1 MRKTATEWKAYYSDP
16 KFEQQYTYEG
26 HDLGATCTE
35 DGTSI
40 LLWSPVA
47 ETVNVRFFQDGETG
61 KPYRTEV
68 MEKEK
73 QGVWAY
79 RTKEMLHGV
88 YYDFELVIE
97 GEAIRSADPYAKACG
112 INGQRSMI
120 VDLKQTDP
128 DGWQEE
134 VSPEMQPEQV
144 IYEVH
149 IGEYSW
155 DPSGG
160 FPEAFRGKYKAFT
173 CENTTRNH
181 DGVHPTGF
189 SYMKRLGV
197 THIQLMPA
205 YDYGS
210 VDESKESG
218 EFNWGYD
225 PVNYNVP
232 EGSYATEPRKGE
244 VRIREFKEMIK
255 ALHKNGFRVIMDV
268 VYNHTYFLDSW
279 FQRTVPWYY
288 YRVHENG
295 ETANGSACGND
306 VASERIMCANYIVD
320 SVLYWAGEYH
330 IDGFRF
336 DLMGLLD
343 TGLMNRIE
351 MELSSRYGKGE
362 KLVFGEPWS
371 ASETPMEQ
379 EALPALK
386 KNIDR
391 LNPQVGFFCDDT
403 RDAIKGHTFEGG
415 TPGFVNGGEG
425 LEREILHAVSAWCDR
440 GGAFR
445 AGSPERILSYVSAH
459 DNLTLWDKLIL
470 SMTGRCGR
478 NVFYERPEEV
488 IRAYKLAA
496 SIYFTCQGH
505 LFFLSGEEFARTK
518 EGNDNSFCAPI
529 SLNRLDYNR
538 AYQLEDLVQFYKD
551 LIALRKCLP
560 GLCDKSVEAGKR
572 IFRKNAG
579 RKGVVSFQVDNRC
592 KEEETGNGKQD
603 TGSGGLCD
611 TLFIAYNSRRR
622 PVKMALPA
630 GKWEAFLKDGDSG
643 MWRRPQRETYSGI
656 FMVPPVSAVIM
667 GKKRET
673 MQEAER

>member
-61 KPYRTEV
+61 KPYSTEV

-97 GEAIRSADPYAKACG
+97 GEAIWSADPYAKACG

-232 EGSYATEPRKGE
+232 EGSYATDPRKGE

-403 RDAIKGHTFEGG
+403 RDAIKGHTFEGK
-415 TPGFVNGGEG
+415 TPGFVNGGKGQEG
-425 LEREILHAVSAWCDR
+425 AILSSVKAWC
-440 GGAFR
+440 GP
-445 AGSPERILSYVSAH
+445 GSKVQAPSQVVTYVSAH
-459 DNLTLWDKLIL
+459 DNWTLWDKLSL
-470 SMTGRCGR
+470 T
-478 NVFYERPEEV
+478 VEDEAERM
-488 IRAYKLAA
+488 RANRMAA
-496 SIYFTCQGH
+496 AVYMTCQGRI
-505 LFFLSGEEFARTK
+505 FFLSGEEASRTK
-518 EGNDNSFCAPI
+518 GGLENSYNAPI
-529 SLNRLDYNR
+529 EINRLDWNR
-538 AYQLEDLVQFYKD
+538 MYEQYELVEYYSG
-551 LIALRKCLP
+551 LIALRKRLP
-560 GLCDKSVEAGKR
+560 GLCDKSEDAWKR
-572 IFRKNAG
+572 IRDEWKTD
-579 RKGVVSFQVDNRC
+579 GVVGFLVDNHS
-592 KEEETGNGKQD
+592 ESQPSLWET
-603 TGSGGLCD
+603 LCV
-611 TLFIAYNSRRR
+611 IYNSRQEEIERN
-622 PVKMALPA
+622 LPK
-630 GKWEAFLKDGDSG
+630 GKWEVLVDAHSSRLWQNPFVTEGTLRVEGRSVLVLG
-643 MWRRPQRETYSGI
+643 QT
-656 FMVPPVSAVIM
+656 
-667 GKKRET
+667 GKEG
-673 MQEAER
+673 

>member
-61 KPYRTEV
+61 KPYSTEV

-97 GEAIRSADPYAKACG
+97 GEAIWSADPYAKACG

-232 EGSYATEPRKGE
+232 EGSYATDPRKGE

-403 RDAIKGHTFEGG
+403 RDAIKGHTFEGK
-415 TPGFVNGGEG
+415 TPGFVNGGKGQEG
-425 LEREILHAVSAWCDR
+425 AILSSVKAWC
-440 GGAFR
+440 GP
-445 AGSPERILSYVSAH
+445 GSKVQAPSQVVTYVSAH
-459 DNLTLWDKLIL
+459 DNWTLWDKLSL
-470 SMTGRCGR
+470 T
-478 NVFYERPEEV
+478 VEDEAERM
-488 IRAYKLAA
+488 RANRMAA
-496 SIYFTCQGH
+496 VYMTCQGRI
-505 LFFLSGEEFARTK
+505 FFLSGEEASRTK
-518 EGNDNSFCAPI
+518 GGLENSYNAPI
-529 SLNRLDYNR
+529 EINRLDWNR
-538 AYQLEDLVQFYKD
+538 MYEQYELVEYYSG
-551 LIALRKCLP
+551 LIALRKRLP
-560 GLCDKSVEAGKR
+560 GLCDKSEDAWKR
-572 IFRKNAG
+572 IRDEWKTD
-579 RKGVVSFQVDNRC
+579 GVVGFLVDNHS
-592 KEEETGNGKQD
+592 ESQPSLWET
-603 TGSGGLCD
+603 LCV
-611 TLFIAYNSRRR
+611 IYNSRQEEIERN
-622 PVKMALPA
+622 LPK
-630 GKWEAFLKDGDSG
+630 GKWEVLVDAHSSRLWQNPFVTEGTIRVEGRSVLVLG
-643 MWRRPQRETYSGI
+643 QT
-656 FMVPPVSAVIM
+656 
-667 GKKRET
+667 GKEG
-673 MQEAER
+673 

>member
-97 GEAIRSADPYAKACG
+97 GEAIWSADPYAKACG

-232 EGSYATEPRKGE
+232 EGSYATDPRKGE

-415 TPGFVNGGEG
+415 TPGFVNGGKGQEG
-425 LEREILHAVSAWCDR
+425 AILSSVKAWC
-440 GGAFR
+440 GP
-445 AGSPERILSYVSAH
+445 GSKVQAPSQVVTYVSAH
-459 DNLTLWDKLIL
+459 DNWTLWDKLSL
-470 SMTGRCGR
+470 T
-478 NVFYERPEEV
+478 VEDEAERM
-488 IRAYKLAA
+488 RANRMAA
-496 SIYFTCQGH
+496 VYMTCQGRI
-505 LFFLSGEEFARTK
+505 FFLSGEEASRTK
-518 EGNDNSFCAPI
+518 GGLENSYNAPI
-529 SLNRLDYNR
+529 EINRLDWNR
-538 AYQLEDLVQFYKD
+538 MYEQYELVEYYSG
-551 LIALRKCLP
+551 LIALRKRLP
-560 GLCDKSVEAGKR
+560 GLCDKSKDAWKR
-572 IFRKNAG
+572 IRDEWKTD
-579 RKGVVSFQVDNRC
+579 GVVGFLVDNHS
-592 KEEETGNGKQD
+592 ESQPSLWET
-603 TGSGGLCD
+603 LCV
-611 TLFIAYNSRRR
+611 IYNSRQEEIERN
-622 PVKMALPA
+622 LPK
-630 GKWEAFLKDGDSG
+630 GKWEVLVDAHSSRLWQNPFVTEGTIRVEGRSVLVLG
-643 MWRRPQRETYSGI
+643 QT
-656 FMVPPVSAVIM
+656 
-667 GKKRET
+667 GKEG
-673 MQEAER
+673 

>member
-232 EGSYATEPRKGE
+232 EGSYATDPRKGE

-415 TPGFVNGGEG
+415 TPGFVNGGKGQEG
-425 LEREILHAVSAWCDR
+425 AILSSVKAWC
-440 GGAFR
+440 GP
-445 AGSPERILSYVSAH
+445 GSKVQAPSQVVTYVSAH
-459 DNLTLWDKLIL
+459 DNWTLWDKLSL
-470 SMTGRCGR
+470 T
-478 NVFYERPEEV
+478 VEDEAERM
-488 IRAYKLAA
+488 RANRMAA
-496 SIYFTCQGH
+496 VYMTCQGRI
-505 LFFLSGEEFARTK
+505 FFLSGEEASRTK
-518 EGNDNSFCAPI
+518 GGLENSYNAPI
-529 SLNRLDYNR
+529 EINRLDWNR
-538 AYQLEDLVQFYKD
+538 MYEQYELVEYYSG
-551 LIALRKCLP
+551 LIALRKRLP
-560 GLCDKSVEAGKR
+560 GLCDKSKDAWKR
-572 IFRKNAG
+572 IRDEWKTD
-579 RKGVVSFQVDNRC
+579 GVVGFLVDNHS
-592 KEEETGNGKQD
+592 ESQPSLWET
-603 TGSGGLCD
+603 LCV
-611 TLFIAYNSRRR
+611 IYNSRQEEIERN
-622 PVKMALPA
+622 LPK
-630 GKWEAFLKDGDSG
+630 GKWEVLVDAHSSRLWQNPFVTEGTIRVEGRSVLVLG
-643 MWRRPQRETYSGI
+643 QT
-656 FMVPPVSAVIM
+656 
-667 GKKRET
+667 GKEG
-673 MQEAER
+673 

>member
-97 GEAIRSADPYAKACG
+97 GEAIWSADPYAKACG

-232 EGSYATEPRKGE
+232 EGSYATDPRKGE

-403 RDAIKGHTFEGG
+403 RDAIKGHTFEGE
-415 TPGFVNGGEG
+415 TPGFVNGGKGQEG
-425 LEREILHAVSAWCDR
+425 AILSSVKAWC
-440 GGAFR
+440 GP
-445 AGSPERILSYVSAH
+445 GSKVQAPSQVVTYVSAH
-459 DNLTLWDKLIL
+459 DNWTLWDKLSL
-470 SMTGRCGR
+470 T
-478 NVFYERPEEV
+478 VEDEAERM
-488 IRAYKLAA
+488 RANRMAA
-496 SIYFTCQGH
+496 VYMTCQGRI
-505 LFFLSGEEFARTK
+505 FFLSGEEASRTK
-518 EGNDNSFCAPI
+518 GGLENSYNAPI
-529 SLNRLDYNR
+529 EINRLDWNR
-538 AYQLEDLVQFYKD
+538 MYEQYELVEYYSG
-551 LIALRKCLP
+551 LIALRKRLP
-560 GLCDKSVEAGKR
+560 GLCDKSKDAWKR
-572 IFRKNAG
+572 IRDEWKTD
-579 RKGVVSFQVDNRC
+579 GVVGFLVDNHS
-592 KEEETGNGKQD
+592 ESQPSLWET
-603 TGSGGLCD
+603 LCV
-611 TLFIAYNSRRR
+611 IYNSRQEEIERN
-622 PVKMALPA
+622 LPK
-630 GKWEAFLKDGDSG
+630 GKWEVLVDAHSSRLWQNPFVTEGTIRVEGRSVLVLG
-643 MWRRPQRETYSGI
+643 QT
-656 FMVPPVSAVIM
+656 
-667 GKKRET
+667 GKEG
-673 MQEAER
+673 

>member
-97 GEAIRSADPYAKACG
+97 GEAIWSADPYAKACG

-232 EGSYATEPRKGE
+232 EGSYATDPRKGE

-403 RDAIKGHTFEGG
+403 RDAIKGHTFEGK
-415 TPGFVNGGEG
+415 TPGFVNGGKGQEG
-425 LEREILHAVSAWCDR
+425 AILSSVKAWC
-440 GGAFR
+440 GP
-445 AGSPERILSYVSAH
+445 GSKVQAPSQVVTYVSAH
-459 DNLTLWDKLIL
+459 DNWTLWDKLSL
-470 SMTGRCGR
+470 T
-478 NVFYERPEEV
+478 VEDEAERM
-488 IRAYKLAA
+488 RANRMAA
-496 SIYFTCQGH
+496 VYMTCQGRI
-505 LFFLSGEEFARTK
+505 FFLSGEEASRTK
-518 EGNDNSFCAPI
+518 GGLENSYNAPI
-529 SLNRLDYNR
+529 EINRLDWNR
-538 AYQLEDLVQFYKD
+538 MYEQYELVEYYSG
-551 LIALRKCLP
+551 LIALRKRLP
-560 GLCDKSVEAGKR
+560 GLCDKSKDAWKR
-572 IFRKNAG
+572 IRDEWKTD
-579 RKGVVSFQVDNRC
+579 GVVGFLVDNHS
-592 KEEETGNGKQD
+592 ESQPSLWET
-603 TGSGGLCD
+603 LCV
-611 TLFIAYNSRRR
+611 IYNSRQEEIERN
-622 PVKMALPA
+622 LPK
-630 GKWEAFLKDGDSG
+630 GKWEVLVDAHSSRLWQNPFVTEGTIRVEGRSVLVLG
-643 MWRRPQRETYSGI
+643 QT
-656 FMVPPVSAVIM
+656 
-667 GKKRET
+667 GKEG
-673 MQEAER
+673 

>member
-97 GEAIRSADPYAKACG
+97 GEAIWSADPYAKACG

-232 EGSYATEPRKGE
+232 EGSYATDPRKGE

-306 VASERIMCANYIVD
+306 VASERIMCANY
-320 SVLYWAGEYH
+320 

-403 RDAIKGHTFEGG
+403 RDAIKGHTFEGK
-415 TPGFVNGGEG
+415 TPGFVNGGKG
-425 LEREILHAVSAWCDR
+425 QDGAILSSVKAWC
-440 GGAFR
+440 GP
-445 AGSPERILSYVSAH
+445 GSKVQAPSQVVTYVSAH
-459 DNLTLWDKLIL
+459 DNWTLWDKLSL
-470 SMTGRCGR
+470 T
-478 NVFYERPEEV
+478 VEDEAERM
-488 IRAYKLAA
+488 RANRMAA
-496 SIYFTCQGH
+496 AVYMTCQGRI
-505 LFFLSGEEFARTK
+505 FFLSGEEASRTK
-518 EGNDNSFCAPI
+518 GGLENSYNAPI
-529 SLNRLDYNR
+529 EINRLDWNR
-538 AYQLEDLVQFYKD
+538 MYEQYELVEYYSG
-551 LIALRKCLP
+551 LIALRKRLP
-560 GLCDKSVEAGKR
+560 GLCDKSKDAWKR
-572 IFRKNAG
+572 IRDEWKTD
-579 RKGVVSFQVDNRC
+579 GVVGFLVDNHS
-592 KEEETGNGKQD
+592 ESQPSLWET
-603 TGSGGLCD
+603 LCV
-611 TLFIAYNSRRR
+611 IYNSRQEEIERN
-622 PVKMALPA
+622 LPK
-630 GKWEAFLKDGDSG
+630 GKWEVLVDAHSSRLWQNPFVTEGTIRVEGRSVLVLG
-643 MWRRPQRETYSGI
+643 QT
-656 FMVPPVSAVIM
+656 
-667 GKKRET
+667 GKEG
-673 MQEAER
+673 

>member
-97 GEAIRSADPYAKACG
+97 GEAIWSADPYAKACG

-232 EGSYATEPRKGE
+232 EGSYATDPRKGE

-403 RDAIKGHTFEGG
+403 RDAIKGHTFEGK
-415 TPGFVNGGEG
+415 TPGFVNGGKGQEG
-425 LEREILHAVSAWCDR
+425 AILSSVKAWC
-440 GGAFR
+440 GP
-445 AGSPERILSYVSAH
+445 GSKVQAPSQVVTYVSAH
-459 DNLTLWDKLIL
+459 DNWTLWDKLSL
-470 SMTGRCGR
+470 T
-478 NVFYERPEEV
+478 VEDEAERM
-488 IRAYKLAA
+488 RANRMAA
-496 SIYFTCQGH
+496 VYMTCQGRI
-505 LFFLSGEEFARTK
+505 FFLSGEEASRTK
-518 EGNDNSFCAPI
+518 GGLENSYNAPI
-529 SLNRLDYNR
+529 EINRLDWNR
-538 AYQLEDLVQFYKD
+538 MYEQYELVEYYSG
-551 LIALRKCLP
+551 LIALRKRLP
-560 GLCDKSVEAGKR
+560 GLCDKSEDAWKR
-572 IFRKNAG
+572 IRDEWKTD
-579 RKGVVSFQVDNRC
+579 GVVGFLVDNHS
-592 KEEETGNGKQD
+592 ESQPSLWET
-603 TGSGGLCD
+603 LCV
-611 TLFIAYNSRRR
+611 IYNSRQEEIERN
-622 PVKMALPA
+622 LPK
-630 GKWEAFLKDGDSG
+630 GKWEVLVDAHSSRLWQNPFVTEGTIRVEGRSVLVLG
-643 MWRRPQRETYSGI
+643 QT
-656 FMVPPVSAVIM
+656 
-667 GKKRET
+667 GKEG
-673 MQEAER
+673 

>member
-160 FPEAFRGKYKAFT
+160 FPETFRGKYKAFT

-232 EGSYATEPRKGE
+232 EGSYATDPRKGE

-403 RDAIKGHTFEGG
+403 RDAIKGHTFEGE
-415 TPGFVNGGEG
+415 TPGFVNGGKGQEG
-425 LEREILHAVSAWCDR
+425 AILSSVKAWC
-440 GGAFR
+440 GP
-445 AGSPERILSYVSAH
+445 GSKVQAPSQVVTYVSAH
-459 DNLTLWDKLIL
+459 DNWTLWDKLSL
-470 SMTGRCGR
+470 T
-478 NVFYERPEEV
+478 VEDEAERM
-488 IRAYKLAA
+488 RANRMAA
-496 SIYFTCQGH
+496 VYMTCQGRI
-505 LFFLSGEEFARTK
+505 FFLSGEEASRTK
-518 EGNDNSFCAPI
+518 GGLENSYNAPI
-529 SLNRLDYNR
+529 EINRLDWNR
-538 AYQLEDLVQFYKD
+538 MYEQYELVEYYSG
-551 LIALRKCLP
+551 LIALRKRLP
-560 GLCDKSVEAGKR
+560 GLCDKS
-572 IFRKNAG
+572 
-579 RKGVVSFQVDNRC
+579 
-592 KEEETGNGKQD
+592 
-603 TGSGGLCD
+603 
-611 TLFIAYNSRRR
+611 
-622 PVKMALPA
+622 
-630 GKWEAFLKDGDSG
+630 KD
-643 MWRRPQRETYSGI
+643 
-656 FMVPPVSAVIM
+656 A
-667 GKKRET
+667 
-673 MQEAER
+673 

>member
-232 EGSYATEPRKGE
+232 EGSYATDPRKGE

-403 RDAIKGHTFEGG
+403 RDAIKGHTFEGK
-415 TPGFVNGGEG
+415 TPGFVNGGKGQEG
-425 LEREILHAVSAWCDR
+425 AILSSVKAWC
-440 GGAFR
+440 GP
-445 AGSPERILSYVSAH
+445 GSKVQAPSQVVTYVSAH
-459 DNLTLWDKLIL
+459 DNWTLWDKLSL
-470 SMTGRCGR
+470 T
-478 NVFYERPEEV
+478 VEDEAERM
-488 IRAYKLAA
+488 RANRMAA
-496 SIYFTCQGH
+496 VYMTCQGRI
-505 LFFLSGEEFARTK
+505 FFLSGEEASRTK
-518 EGNDNSFCAPI
+518 GGLENSYNAPI
-529 SLNRLDYNR
+529 EINRLDWNR
-538 AYQLEDLVQFYKD
+538 MYEQYELVEYYSG
-551 LIALRKCLP
+551 LIALRKRLP
-560 GLCDKSVEAGKR
+560 GLCDKSKDAWKR
-572 IFRKNAG
+572 IRDEWKTD
-579 RKGVVSFQVDNRC
+579 GVVGFLVDNHS
-592 KEEETGNGKQD
+592 ESQPSLWET
-603 TGSGGLCD
+603 LCV
-611 TLFIAYNSRRR
+611 IYNSRQEEIERN
-622 PVKMALPA
+622 LPK
-630 GKWEAFLKDGDSG
+630 GKWEVLVDAHSSRLWQNPFVTEGTIRVEGRSVLVLG
-643 MWRRPQRETYSGI
+643 QT
-656 FMVPPVSAVIM
+656 
-667 GKKRET
+667 GKEG
-673 MQEAER
+673 

>member
-232 EGSYATEPRKGE
+232 EGSYATDPRKGE

-403 RDAIKGHTFEGG
+403 RDAIKGHTFEGK
-415 TPGFVNGGEG
+415 TPGFVNGGKGQEG
-425 LEREILHAVSAWCDR
+425 AILSSVKAWC
-440 GGAFR
+440 GP
-445 AGSPERILSYVSAH
+445 GSKVQAPSQVVTYVSAH
-459 DNLTLWDKLIL
+459 DNWTLWDKLSL
-470 SMTGRCGR
+470 T
-478 NVFYERPEEV
+478 VEDEAERM
-488 IRAYKLAA
+488 RANRMAA
-496 SIYFTCQGH
+496 AVYMTCQGRI
-505 LFFLSGEEFARTK
+505 FFLSGEEASRTK
-518 EGNDNSFCAPI
+518 
-529 SLNRLDYNR
+529 
-538 AYQLEDLVQFYKD
+538 
-551 LIALRKCLP
+551 
-560 GLCDKSVEAGKR
+560 
-572 IFRKNAG
+572 
-579 RKGVVSFQVDNRC
+579 
-592 KEEETGNGKQD
+592 
-603 TGSGGLCD
+603 GGL
-611 TLFIAYNSRRR
+611 
-622 PVKMALPA
+622 
-630 GKWEAFLKDGDSG
+630 
-643 MWRRPQRETYSGI
+643 
-656 FMVPPVSAVIM
+656 
-667 GKKRET
+667 
-673 MQEAER
+673 

>member
-232 EGSYATEPRKGE
+232 EGSYATDPRKGE

-343 TGLMNRIE
+343 TGL
-351 MELSSRYGKGE
+351 ELSSRYGKGE

-415 TPGFVNGGEG
+415 TPGFVNGGKGQEG
-425 LEREILHAVSAWCDR
+425 AILSSVKAWC
-440 GGAFR
+440 GP
-445 AGSPERILSYVSAH
+445 GSKVQAPSQVVTYVSAH
-459 DNLTLWDKLIL
+459 DNWTLWDKLSL
-470 SMTGRCGR
+470 T
-478 NVFYERPEEV
+478 VEDEAERM
-488 IRAYKLAA
+488 RANRMAA
-496 SIYFTCQGH
+496 AVYMTCQGRI
-505 LFFLSGEEFARTK
+505 FFLSGEEASRTK
-518 EGNDNSFCAPI
+518 GGLENSYNAPI
-529 SLNRLDYNR
+529 EINRLDWNR
-538 AYQLEDLVQFYKD
+538 MYEQYELVEYYSG
-551 LIALRKCLP
+551 LIALRKRLP
-560 GLCDKSVEAGKR
+560 GLCDKSKDAWKR
-572 IFRKNAG
+572 IRDEWKTD
-579 RKGVVSFQVDNRC
+579 GVVGFLVDNHS
-592 KEEETGNGKQD
+592 ESQPSLWET
-603 TGSGGLCD
+603 LCV
-611 TLFIAYNSRRR
+611 IYNSRQEEIERN
-622 PVKMALPA
+622 LPK
-630 GKWEAFLKDGDSG
+630 GKWEVLVDAHSSRLWQNPFVTEGTIRVEGRSVLVLG
-643 MWRRPQRETYSGI
+643 QT
-656 FMVPPVSAVIM
+656 
-667 GKKRET
+667 GKEG
-673 MQEAER
+673 

>member
-61 KPYRTEV
+61 KPYRTEG

-97 GEAIRSADPYAKACG
+97 GEAIWSADPYAKACG

-232 EGSYATEPRKGE
+232 EGSYATDPRKGE

-415 TPGFVNGGEG
+415 TPGFVNGGKGQEG
-425 LEREILHAVSAWCDR
+425 AILSSVKAWC
-440 GGAFR
+440 GP
-445 AGSPERILSYVSAH
+445 GSKVQAPSQVVTYVSAH
-459 DNLTLWDKLIL
+459 DNWTLWDKLSL
-470 SMTGRCGR
+470 T
-478 NVFYERPEEV
+478 VEDEAERM
-488 IRAYKLAA
+488 AA
-496 SIYFTCQGH
+496 AVYMTCQGRI
-505 LFFLSGEEFARTK
+505 FFLSGEEASRTK
-518 EGNDNSFCAPI
+518 GGLENSYNAPI
-529 SLNRLDYNR
+529 EINRLDWNR
-538 AYQLEDLVQFYKD
+538 MYEQYELVEYYSG
-551 LIALRKCLP
+551 LIALRKRLP
-560 GLCDKSVEAGKR
+560 GLCDKSKDAWKR
-572 IFRKNAG
+572 IRDEWKTD
-579 RKGVVSFQVDNRC
+579 GVVGFLVDNHS
-592 KEEETGNGKQD
+592 ESQPSLWET
-603 TGSGGLCD
+603 LCV
-611 TLFIAYNSRRR
+611 IYNSRQEEIERN
-622 PVKMALPA
+622 LPK
-630 GKWEAFLKDGDSG
+630 GKWEVLVDAHSSRLWQNPFVTEGTIRVEGRSVLVLG
-643 MWRRPQRETYSGI
+643 QT
-656 FMVPPVSAVIM
+656 
-667 GKKRET
+667 GKEG
-673 MQEAER
+673 